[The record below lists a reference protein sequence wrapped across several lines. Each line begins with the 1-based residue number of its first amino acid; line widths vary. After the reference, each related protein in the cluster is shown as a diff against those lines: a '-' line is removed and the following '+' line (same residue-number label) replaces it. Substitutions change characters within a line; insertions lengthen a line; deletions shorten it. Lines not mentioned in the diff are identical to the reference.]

1 MSLLRRLFGRAEP
14 APPVAVGE
22 SGTED
27 ERTLGFSVGVL
38 HAPLVQV
45 AGTTTFAQKPASKLA
60 GELLTEDGYLE
71 CPLTIEKYPEDENQP
86 EAIRVLHETGQI
98 GALPSSATRLLNLD
112 FNQPVRVPAQLF
124 AAETPE
130 GPRLDA
136 WVWLEQREPEWKY
149 SRQHRPP
156 VTTFDRAAERHW
168 AIQSLVREGLA
179 DDDPHRQQQFGRGFV
194 DGVHYLETVE
204 PIKQLKREG
213 RLTEALAL
221 CYLAIRGAEQD
232 CAGSDRQ
239 PAPWYTIQAAIIHRK
254 LKQHSEEMAV
264 LRRWLDNCPADRRQS
279 SEIWQRWSKL
289 TGIRPTAAKDQS

>member
-27 ERTLGFSVGVL
+27 ERTFGFSVGVL

-45 AGTTTFAQKPASKLA
+45 AGTTTFCRELASKLA
-60 GELLTEDGYLE
+60 EGLLPNDGYLE
-71 CPLTIEKYPEDENQP
+71 CPVTIEKCPEDDTRP
-86 EAIRVLHETGQI
+86 EAIDVQHETGQI

-136 WVWLEQREPEWKY
+136 WVWLGQGPPEWKY

-168 AIQSLVREGLA
+168 AIQALVREGLA
-179 DDDPHRQQQFGRGFV
+179 DDDPHRQRQFGRGLV
-194 DGVHYLETVE
+194 DGVHYLEAVE
-204 PIKQLKREG
+204 PIKELKREG
-213 RLTEALAL
+213 RLTEALAI
-221 CYLAIRGAEQD
+221 CYLAIQGAEQD
-232 CAGSDRQ
+232 CAGSDRE

-254 LKQHSEEMAV
+254 LRQRPEEIAV
-264 LRRWLDNCPADRRQS
+264 LRRWLDNCPPDRQQTSDVWR
-279 SEIWQRWSKL
+279 RWTELS
-289 TGIRPTAAKDQS
+289 RKDLPDQWT